1 MSIVEDIKL
10 KYQEKMVSEL
20 NKFLNAYSE
29 VLQHEVKFD
38 MDDYYPLII
47 RIIGNYVATLD
58 NTSNAN
64 DILESSITFDRN
76 MIIHLRLFKNTPYE
90 EKVVEFI
97 RRLKKAFHSSLDDD
111 IYQYLTETDDFT
123 ENEKQVCNEF
133 YSHVSKLNHAMKQ
146 NMFSNVHTNILDREV
161 IRAYYDTE
169 LREFNNYTKM
179 LSTDLR
185 KYNIVQRFDK
195 MVKKLASEKKPTEIF
210 FDA

>member
-1 MSIVEDIKL
+1 MSIVQDIKL

-20 NKFLNAYSE
+20 NKFLNVYSE
-29 VLQHEVKFD
+29 IVQHEVKFD
-38 MDDYYPLII
+38 MDDYPMII

-58 NTSNAN
+58 KLDTKH
-64 DILESSITFDRN
+64 ILESSITFDQD
-76 MIIHLRLFKNTPYE
+76 MIIHLHLFKNTPHE
-90 EKVVEFI
+90 EKVVAFI

-123 ENEKQVCNEF
+123 ENEKQICNDF
-133 YSHVSKLNHAMKQ
+133 YSRVSKLNQAMKQ

-161 IRAYYDTE
+161 IRVYYETE

-179 LSTDLR
+179 LSSDPH
-185 KYNIVQRFDK
+185 KYHIIQRFDQ
-195 MVKKLASEKKPTEIF
+195 MIKKIASEKKPTEIF